1 MGTAKKALTILSVLA
16 AFLGCGAHGSA
27 ADTKVSRQA
36 EDGAAQEAA
45 AERKPAPSP
54 ALSEAEREEK
64 RFAALRERMVREQI
78 EARDITSK
86 RVLEAMRTVPR
97 HRFVPSNVFRHAYA
111 DNPLPI
117 GLGQTISQPY
127 IVAFMTEALALKK
140 SDVVLEIGTG
150 SGYQAAV
157 LTGLVKHVYT
167 IEILCELA
175 DRARETLQ
183 ELSYKNVTV
192 RCGDGYAGWPKH
204 APFDA
209 VIVTAAP
216 PEIPQKLVEQL
227 KPGGRMVLPVG
238 RYFQSLKLIVKRE
251 DGSFSTRDILPVRF
265 VPMVHGKEEKE

>member
-1 MGTAKKALTILSVLA
+1 MGTVKKTLSILSVLA

-27 ADTKVSRQA
+27 ATPKASGQA

-45 AERKPAPSP
+45 AQRPAPSP
-54 ALSEAEREEK
+54 APKGAKREEK
-64 RFAALRERMVREQI
+64 RFAALRERMVREQL
-78 EARDITSK
+78 ETRDITDK
-86 RVLEAMRTVPR
+86 RVLEAMRKVPR
-97 HRFVPSNVFRHAYA
+97 HRFVPSDVLRHAYA

-127 IVAFMTEALALKK
+127 IVAFMTEALELKK
-140 SDVVLEIGTG
+140 NDVVLEIGTG

-157 LTGLVKHVYT
+157 LSGLVKHVYT

-175 DRARETLQ
+175 DRARETLRA
-183 ELSYKNVTV
+183 LSYENVTV
-192 RCGDGYAGWPKH
+192 RCGDGYGGWPERS
-204 APFDA
+204 PFDA

-238 RYFQSLKLIVKRE
+238 RYFQSLQLIVKRE
-251 DGSFSTRDILPVRF
+251 DGSASTRDILPVRF
-265 VPMVHGKEEKE
+265 VPMVHGKEEKK